1 MLADPELY
9 LSDYEDRLVILD
21 EINRLP
27 GIFQTLRRLID
38 RRKRTGNRTGQFL
51 FLGSASIDLLQQ
63 TRRMLPFLIVIDA
76 VGKPPS
82 PTIRVCRSLWR
93 ELPGYKQHLR
103 LVRAVHVN
111 PCRGPFLRFETVGVE
126 SERNCL
132 REANG
137 SSGKYDK
144 WYTPN
149 IYITSTPGY
158 ALSARENG

>member
-63 TRRMLPFLIVIDA
+63 TRRMLPFLIVID
-76 VGKPPS
+76 
-82 PTIRVCRSLWR
+82 RR
-93 ELPGYKQHLR
+93 
-103 LVRAVHVN
+103 
-111 PCRGPFLRFETVGVE
+111 
-126 SERNCL
+126 
-132 REANG
+132 
-137 SSGKYDK
+137 SGKAAQPDDK
-144 WYTPN
+144 SVQKFAERIAW
-149 IYITSTPGY
+149 
-158 ALSARENG
+158 L